1 MLRYMACLLMV
12 FVSLS
17 ARADDKIYL
26 LGAFNYKG
34 TPVTLAGLFY
44 DPKVKDLQ
52 TCQAYIRQLR
62 GIYGEERMI
71 LYRALE
77 APQRSGVYIFK
88 YYRCIQDDLSANRWN
103 ERDFYRY
110 VYRVDLRDGYS
121 FTRYDNL
128 DSCWKSMR
136 DDPQKH
142 TSKLFCAKMNQ
153 RLVFN

>member
-1 MLRYMACLLMV
+1 MFRYIACILVVM
-12 FVSLS
+12 VSLT
-17 ARADDKIYL
+17 ARAEEKIYL

-34 TPVTLAGLFY
+34 TPITLAGLFY
-44 DPKVKDLQ
+44 DPKVKDLE
-52 TCQAYIRQLR
+52 TCKAYIRQLK

-88 YYRCIQDDLSANRWN
+88 YYRCIQDDMTVSRWN

-121 FTRYDNL
+121 FTRFDNL
-128 DSCWKSMR
+128 DKCWKSMR
-136 DDPQKH
+136 KDPQKH
-142 TSKLFCAKMNQ
+142 TSKLFCAKLNQ
-153 RLVFN
+153 RLAFN